1 MGNPAP
7 TVQDT
12 LPAQPI
18 HTPARA
24 SSAAATATPSPK
36 LQLQLQPQIP
46 YHHRQNRRCLGWNEL
61 GPGRVRVGKRAV
73 VRLRRVACPADG
85 NIMLRCARDGRAEGW
100 RYEVKLGVDLRIS
113 LGREIHCLRRVGR
126 RDMVRCFVVPW
137 CSGLRGCDSVSEL
150 VLNLDRTW
158 NAVLFFWFLS
168 AFSASGPIG
177 LRLCL
182 PELGINT
189 GCVGIG
195 VERDVVYSR

>member
-1 MGNPAP
+1 
-7 TVQDT
+7 
-12 LPAQPI
+12 
-18 HTPARA
+18 
-24 SSAAATATPSPK
+24 
-36 LQLQLQPQIP
+36 
-46 YHHRQNRRCLGWNEL
+46 
-61 GPGRVRVGKRAV
+61 
-73 VRLRRVACPADG
+73 
-85 NIMLRCARDGRAEGW
+85 MLRCARDGRAEGW